1 MIKKL
6 IVAALLA
13 LPVQAQAQ
21 YATEQFAQDSVRK
34 PPSPAIR
41 VGKWVTVA
49 TAAGAVAGGIAW
61 NREADRRYEDLEQ
74 LCVGSPGRCTRR
86 TPAGAFEDTELEQEY
101 QDILRLD
108 DRARVALI
116 GGQLAIAARVALFIQ
131 DLPRGSATAN
141 QPYTPPK
148 LQLYP
153 NGDGVE
159 LRFRIR

>member
-1 MIKKL
+1 MIKTL
-6 IVAALLA
+6 ILAALLA

-21 YATEQFAQDSVRK
+21 YATNRFPQDSVRK
-34 PPSPAIR
+34 PLSPVIR

-74 LCVGSPGRCTRR
+74 VCVSSPARCVRR
-86 TPAGAFEDTELEQEY
+86 TPAGAFQDTQLEQEY
-101 QDILRLD
+101 QDILQLD

-116 GGQLAIAARVALFIQ
+116 GGQLAIAASVALFIL

-153 NGDGVE
+153 SEDRIE